1 MCDKTYGRC
10 GPHHGPYMGFSCNI
24 SPKDIARM
32 KKMAHRFMG
41 NFMGSWIPHN
51 IEDLGDRY
59 LITVPLP
66 GRTKEDVK
74 VSLLNKNLNVSA
86 KKPKLPEEE
95 KVEKK
100 EEEGFPFPWKG
111 FHFVDVNMDIPLPAD
126 ADENTIGSK
135 MANGLLRITMGKK
148 PAKNININEGIN

>member
-1 MCDKTYGRC
+1 MHDKYC
-10 GPHHGPYMGFSCNI
+10 GPHHGPYVGVGCCDF

-32 KKMAHRFMG
+32 KHMARRFIG
-41 NFMGSWIPHN
+41 GFMGSWIPHN

-66 GRTKEDVK
+66 GRAKEDVK
-74 VSLLNKNLNVSA
+74 VSLLDRNLNISA
-86 KKPKLPEEE
+86 KKPLVPEEE

-100 EEEGFPFPWKG
+100 EEEGFPFSWKG
-111 FHFVDVNMDIPLPAD
+111 FHFIDVNMDIPLPND
-126 ADENTIGSK
+126 ADENTIQSK

-148 PAKNININEGIN
+148 PAKSIDINEGSN